1 MFLVKNTVKSGEDV
15 ISEIRVNCSP
25 QPNCLLPYFAEGEK
39 NFGVFS
45 SKRPFFS
52 IGKKEGGLTARGS

>member
-25 QPNCLLPYFAEGEK
+25 LPNCFLPYFAEGDK
-39 NFGVFS
+39 NFGIFS
-45 SKRPFFS
+45 SKRTFFFFR
-52 IGKKEGGLTARGS
+52 KKEGGLTARGS